1 MSWRDIGTPWSV
13 ALHRVFLIASAFPA
27 AVWGFI
33 HAIGI
38 LITHVNYEAFPSDIL
53 LWKCVSPIIL
63 ASKWW
68 MAWFRFFALPF
79 KAAYLSVSPI
89 LVWIDKWAQ
98 FCLYYTTHGK
108 PQWIYV
114 FNICSAEYMDGS
126 RDLVL
131 THVGEEIKR
140 SEMGTWTKAGTQCSS
155 FSAEEATVLWKL
167 RVFIIW
173 QGGTAIAYSLIKE
186 VGYFIQINKE
196 EGLRCAAGSR
206 RQF

>member
-1 MSWRDIGTPWSV
+1 MRFYPYHWHIDHTCQLWSISFW
-13 ALHRVFLIASAFPA
+13 H
-27 AVWGFI
+27 
-33 HAIGI
+33 
-38 LITHVNYEAFPSDIL
+38 ITLKMCFSDY
-53 LWKCVSPIIL
+53 L

-68 MAWFRFFALPF
+68 MAWFHCFALLF
-79 KAAYLSVSPI
+79 QAAYLSVSPI

-98 FCLYYTTHGK
+98 FCLLYYTTHGK

-114 FNICSAEYMDGS
+114 FNICSSESTDGS
-126 RDLVL
+126 RDLGL

-140 SEMGTWTKAGTQCSS
+140 SEVGTWTKAGTQCSS
-155 FSAEEATVLWKL
+155 VSAEETTVLWKR
-167 RVFIIW
+167 RVFILWSW
-173 QGGTAIAYSLIKE
+173 QGGTAIAYSPIKE